1 MTAEGLSD
9 YQRIVLDAITRAA
22 DRRLPCPSNDT
33 LVGLAG
39 CHKTTLRD
47 LLIRL
52 ERRGIIRL
60 EYGAKGRR
68 ITVVE
73 TGRRT
78 DWRKAGAWV
87 QHNTVADRVSPRPD
101 QFVDRDPC
109 PRCGVRRDIGCGHSA
124 RALRVGYAGHGGR
137 A

>member
-1 MTAEGLSD
+1 MSEDNLSG
-9 YQRIVLDAITRAA
+9 YQRIVLAAISDAA
-22 DRRLPCPSNDT
+22 DQGLPCPDNAT
-33 LVGLAG
+33 LMAACG

-47 LLIRL
+47 LLVRL
-52 ERRGIIRL
+52 ERRGMIRA

-68 ITVVE
+68 ITMVA
-73 TGRRT
+73 TGKQT
-78 DWRKAGAWV
+78 GWRKANNWV
-87 QHNTVADRVSPRPD
+87 QHNTVANRVEPNPD

-109 PRCGVRRDIGCGHSA
+109 PRCGTRRDIGCAHNT